1 MMTTARALVGRVLRP
16 LFKAVEGQ
24 PRSGPFHLP
33 VTGGWLP
40 DGAPVNWWQT
50 GISPSGGERSAI
62 VERCIALYAETAASL
77 PGAHWQRNARG
88 GRTRMRNSALARIL
102 AKPNE
107 YETPSSFM
115 LNAMHSLYREGNC
128 FALALRN
135 DRFEVESL
143 HLMDPRMSA
152 PLVAS
157 DGSIFFRLAGN
168 DVIRRMLGDDDDPLI
183 VPARDVLH
191 IKLHSGHRHPH
202 PLVGETPLLA
212 AMADIAVGNA
222 FLQQQL
228 QFLANQARPSA
239 VLSTDLVLD
248 KDQVQALRDR
258 WLEQS
263 KGLHAGGTPILTA
276 GLKVQPWATP
286 AKDAQ
291 LAELTKISSERIC
304 YAFGIPLQ
312 LLGLA
317 TTPATSTETLMQFWL
332 ATGLGFALNH
342 VEQAFDRLFR
352 LKGEPDDYCEFDTAA
367 LLRSAQKDRIEALAR
382 AVQSGIYS
390 PNEARAAED
399 LDAVPYGDEPRV
411 QQQVVPLSAAAN
423 ISAAP
428 GPEAPPSGPAAAKNY
443 KAAVQ
448 ADVDALRARTK
459 RPEASAEPQARV
471 IRKTRDNALLRAAE
485 R

>member
-77 PGAHWQRNARG
+77 PGAHWQRNACG

-428 GPEAPPSGPAAAKNY
+428 GPEAPPSAPAAAKNY

>member
-1 MMTTARALVGRVLRP
+1 MLTTTRALVGRVLRP
-16 LFKAVEGQ
+16 LLKAVEGQ
-24 PRSGPFHLP
+24 PRPGPYHLP
-33 VTGGWLP
+33 LTGGWLP
-40 DGAPVNWWQT
+40 DGISTNWWQS
-50 GISPSGGERSAI
+50 GIRPTGGERSAI
-62 VERCIALYAETAASL
+62 VERCIALYAETASSL

-88 GRTRMRNSALARIL
+88 GRTRVRNSALARIL

-115 LNAMHSLYREGNC
+115 LNSVHSLYREGNC

-135 DRFEVESL
+135 DRFEIESV

-152 PLVAS
+152 PLVAE
-157 DGSIFFRLAGN
+157 DGSIFFRLGGN
-168 DVIRRMLGDDDDPLI
+168 DVISRMLGDDAPLI
-183 VPARDVLH
+183 VPGRDVLH
-191 IKLHSGHRHPH
+191 IKLHNSQRHPQ

-332 ATGLGFALNH
+332 ATGLSFALNH

-382 AVQSGIYS
+382 AVQGGIYS

-399 LDAVPYGDEPRV
+399 LDAVPYGDEPRL
-411 QQQVVPLSAAAN
+411 QAQVVPLSAAGT
-423 ISAAP
+423 IP
-428 GPEAPPSGPAAAKNY
+428 TTPAAAVSPSAPAVKSY
-443 KAAVQ
+443 HDEAVQ
-448 ADVDALRARTK
+448 LDFDALVARAK
-459 RPEASAEPQARV
+459 RPERMKAEPRAV
-471 IRKTRDNALLRAAE
+471 IRKTTTRPVRVTK